1 MADFQLLGVWTGGS
15 WGMSVGASP
24 NFSSF
29 LIGSRLVWAS
39 LLCIIKIRLFFFK
52 NEIFAG
58 YCQSLVPY
66 VCLSPVLVH
75 MKRRHHALS
84 T

>member
-1 MADFQLLGVWTGGS
+1 MADFQLLGVWAGGS

-29 LIGSRLVWAS
+29 LFGSRLVWAS
-39 LLCIIKIRLFFFK
+39 LLCIIKIRLSF

-58 YCQSLVPY
+58 YCQALVLY
-66 VCLSPVLVH
+66 VCRPPVLVH
-75 MKRRHHALS
+75 IRRRHRALS

>member
-1 MADFQLLGVWTGGS
+1 MANFQLLGVWTGGS

-29 LIGSRLVWAS
+29 LLGSRLVWAS
-39 LLCIIKIRLFFFK
+39 LLCIIKIRLSF

-58 YCQSLVPY
+58 YCQSLVLY
-66 VCLSPVLVH
+66 VCLSPILVH
-75 MKRRHHALS
+75 MKRRHHALR